1 MPYYR
6 ILMNCTKL
14 AEVEVYA
21 KSKEEIIEF
30 FERNSYIDRDP
41 EPEEYE
47 DIAYC
52 NSIEDLVEVSTT
64 VDTYYDEP
72 VIYEDLES
80 ITEISDC
87 FMPYYDIS
95 LTIPCDVKVSTT
107 VYAESEEEIKCFI
120 NKGYINR
127 NATNI
132 IEDIGN
138 FYNAYDLVELANIV
152 DIEPNAIGEQYIDFI
167 EELN

>member
-14 AEVEVYA
+14 VEVEVYA

-47 DIAYC
+47 DIAC
-52 NSIEDLVEVSTT
+52 FDSIESLVEVSTT
-64 VDTYYDEP
+64 VDIYYDEP

-80 ITEISDC
+80 ITEISD
-87 FMPYYDIS
+87 
-95 LTIPCDVKVSTT
+95 
-107 VYAESEEEIKCFI
+107 
-120 NKGYINR
+120 
-127 NATNI
+127 
-132 IEDIGN
+132 
-138 FYNAYDLVELANIV
+138 
-152 DIEPNAIGEQYIDFI
+152 
-167 EELN
+167 

>member
-6 ILMNCTKL
+6 ILMNVPCIKL

-30 FERNSYIDRDP
+30 FERNGYIDRDL

-47 DIAYC
+47 DIAYY

-64 VDTYYDEP
+64 VDTYYDKP

-80 ITEISDC
+80 ITEISD
-87 FMPYYDIS
+87 
-95 LTIPCDVKVSTT
+95 
-107 VYAESEEEIKCFI
+107 
-120 NKGYINR
+120 
-127 NATNI
+127 
-132 IEDIGN
+132 
-138 FYNAYDLVELANIV
+138 
-152 DIEPNAIGEQYIDFI
+152 
-167 EELN
+167 